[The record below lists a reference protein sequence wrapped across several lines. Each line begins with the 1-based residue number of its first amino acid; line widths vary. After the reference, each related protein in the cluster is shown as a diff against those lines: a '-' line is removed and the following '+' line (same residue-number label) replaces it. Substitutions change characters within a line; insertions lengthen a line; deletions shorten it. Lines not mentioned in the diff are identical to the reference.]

1 MKNTK
6 TTQKFNKNSTK
17 THKNISNQQKQTKIM
32 KIHQKIII
40 LYDYYVYIQFM
51 QIFLTNFVITL
62 STKMATSI
70 VRVLAAY
77 PKRRK
82 RAGKTM
88 DAAFTTICATSPQLK
103 RETN

>member
-51 QIFLTNFVITL
+51 
-62 STKMATSI
+62 
-70 VRVLAAY
+70 
-77 PKRRK
+77 
-82 RAGKTM
+82 
-88 DAAFTTICATSPQLK
+88 
-103 RETN
+103 